1 MRKLLLLRCTSCAID
16 QQLFPLVARNPLN
29 LFTRFYQK
37 KGGCLKDKEKKK
49 KEGMTIIDV
58 CSDASSTSRGSTAG
72 PRTDCSSGDPAGG
85 HTISSRGATNPP
97 QDSDT
102 LGFFKA
108 QLLLLA
114 DTSAARSSGSMVLLA
129 PRTVKETVVPLVVVG
144 GVGWGGGASA
154 GEPLLQSFS
163 MEGGVCVS
171 PGCTPLGSN
180 VRRERL
186 TAPRAHTQYVPFQG
200 PIMTI

>member
-1 MRKLLLLRCTSCAID
+1 MLERQRK
-16 QQLFPLVARNPLN
+16 
-29 LFTRFYQK
+29 
-37 KGGCLKDKEKKK
+37 EK

-154 GEPLLQSFS
+154 GEPPKREPLLQSFS

-171 PGCTPLGSN
+171 
-180 VRRERL
+180 RL
-186 TAPRAHTQYVPFQG
+186 HSAGQQCAP
-200 PIMTI
+200 